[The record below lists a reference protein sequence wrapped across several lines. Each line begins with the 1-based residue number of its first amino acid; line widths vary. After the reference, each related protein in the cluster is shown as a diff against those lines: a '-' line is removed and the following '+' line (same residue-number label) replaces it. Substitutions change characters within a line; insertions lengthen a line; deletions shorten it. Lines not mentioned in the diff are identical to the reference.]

1 MPGTLYVVATPI
13 GNLEDVTLR
22 ALRVLREVTLIAAED
37 TRRTA
42 RLLQHYSISTPT
54 TSLHE
59 HNEQARTPVLIDRL
73 LAGDSIAIV
82 SDAGTP
88 VISDPGV
95 RLVAEAHRQSIR
107 VEPIPGPSA
116 VVAAVSAS
124 GFTGDGFVFYGFPPS
139 RSKARKEWLKGLVDV
154 TRPVV
159 LFEAPHRI
167 LATLEDIAAV
177 LGDRTVAVG
186 RELTKKHE
194 ILAVRPIRRWIE
206 RPPPERGEFTLVIAP
221 ASLSVDEPPPVPSD
235 TQLAVDFGHLTECEG
250 LERRQ
255 ALRALA
261 DRYHLTSR
269 EVFAALD
276 RHKNLVDRQN

>member
-22 ALRVLREVTLIAAED
+22 ALRVLREVAVVAAED

-59 HNEQARTPVLIDRL
+59 HNEQARTPGLIERL
-73 LAGDSIAIV
+73 RAGESIALV

-88 VISDPGV
+88 VISDPGT
-95 RLVAEAHRQSIR
+95 RLIAEAHKQSIR

-116 VVAAVSAS
+116 VMAALSAS
-124 GFTGDGFVFYGFPPS
+124 GIGGDGFVFAGFPPS
-139 RSKARKEWLKGLVDV
+139 RSKARKLWLGALAKE

-167 LATLEDIAAV
+167 LDTMADLAAI
-177 LGDRTVAVG
+177 LGDRKVAIG
-186 RELTKKHE
+186 REITKKHE
-194 ILAVRPIRRWIE
+194 TLAVRPINEWIAA
-206 RPPPERGEFTLVIAP
+206 PPVDRGEFTLVIEVQDPEA
-221 ASLSVDEPPPVPSD
+221 AKPVVARLDSD
-235 TQLAVDFGHLTECEG
+235 IAAEFVQLTETDGLGRRVAIRELASRHCSSNRDVFNA
-250 LERRQ
+250 LER
-255 ALRALA
+255 
-261 DRYHLTSR
+261 
-269 EVFAALD
+269 
-276 RHKNLVDRQN
+276 HKKLVNSQN